1 MTPPL
6 TNSNNSRATPASS
19 VVAEKLNSEA
29 QGVVTVATPDNHRDR
44 KRERG
49 GQSGPAKGDQH
60 RGGTA
65 EVLRGNTERC
75 YLSWVV

>member
-6 TNSNNSRATPASS
+6 TNRSSRSATAASS

-44 KRERG
+44 EGERG
-49 GQSGPAKGDQH
+49 GQGGPAKGDQH

-65 EVLRGNTERC
+65 EALRENSGR
-75 YLSWVV
+75 